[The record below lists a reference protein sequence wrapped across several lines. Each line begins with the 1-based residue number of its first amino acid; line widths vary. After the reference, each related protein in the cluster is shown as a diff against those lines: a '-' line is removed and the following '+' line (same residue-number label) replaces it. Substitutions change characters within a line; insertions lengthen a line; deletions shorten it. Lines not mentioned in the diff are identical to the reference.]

1 MNKQVNSV
9 SVMRNKKTQVSSADI
24 IKPEELHEFLILL
37 EIPAHLGIML
47 GIPNII
53 FTLEMLGIQ

>member
-37 EIPAHLGIML
+37 EIPAHLGIGAFL
-47 GIPNII
+47 
-53 FTLEMLGIQ
+53 LGIQ